1 MLNLRW
7 KLKMKVKVEYLI
19 ELKDNQVQIHTY
31 QSVIIII
38 ENRKIDAVSFQ
49 PMTVDM
55 ILYKINNLKLSKI
68 TSKMHSQ
75 A

>member
-7 KLKMKVKVEYLI
+7 NLKTKIRVEYFI
-19 ELKDNQVQIHTY
+19 ELVDNQVQIHIY

-38 ENRKIDAVSFQ
+38 ENRKIDTVSFQ
-49 PMTVDM
+49 LMTD
-55 ILYKINNLKLSKI
+55 LHKINNLKLSKI
-68 TSKMHSQ
+68 TSKVHSQ